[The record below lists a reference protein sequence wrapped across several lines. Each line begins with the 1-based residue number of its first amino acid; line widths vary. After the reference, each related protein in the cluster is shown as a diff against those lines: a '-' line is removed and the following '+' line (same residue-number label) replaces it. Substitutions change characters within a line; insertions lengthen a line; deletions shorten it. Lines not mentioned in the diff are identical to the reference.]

1 MYKLLQIEL
10 YKISKRSRTYIAFAA
25 ITAIV
30 LIFQFAFKA
39 DGKSYMN
46 LMLQSVQDNFE
57 IDKGKAIN
65 GYFMCYIILN
75 TLLIQVP
82 ILVALIAGDAISGEA
97 NMGTLRLMLTK
108 PVSRTQIILVKF
120 TASVIFTI
128 MLLVWMAVM
137 ALFIS
142 LLIFGADDMLIFRV
156 KGEES
161 QILQITKDDIMWR
174 YFAAFGYAA
183 VALTVIAALAMLL
196 SIFAENSI
204 GPIIA
209 TFCIVIVCTIIS
221 NINIPVIEK
230 NIKPWLFTSYLVGW
244 KGFFYIGTTDEGQ
257 PIKGS
262 IENWPA
268 IRNSLNILLAHIF
281 ILLSASV
288 LIFKRKDIL
297 SKKQHT

>member
-1 MYKLLQIEL
+1 MTPLLNLLQIEL
-10 YKISKRSRTYIAFAA
+10 YKISRRSRTYIAFAA

-30 LIFQFAFKA
+30 FIFQFAFKA
-39 DGKSYMN
+39 DGESYMN
-46 LMLQSVQDNFE
+46 MMMQSVQDSFE
-57 IDKGKAIN
+57 IDKSKAIN

-97 NMGTLRLMLTK
+97 NMGTLRLILTK

-120 TASVIFTI
+120 SASVIFTL
-128 MLLVWMAVM
+128 MLLVWMAVT
-137 ALFIS
+137 ALLVS
-142 LLIFGADDMLIFRV
+142 LFIFGADDMLIFRV

-183 VALTVIAALAMLL
+183 VALTVIAALALLL
-196 SIFAENSI
+196 SVFADNSI

-209 TFCIVIVCTIIS
+209 TVCIVIICTVIS
-221 NINIPVIEK
+221 NINVPIIDRNV
-230 NIKPWLFTSYLVGW
+230 KPWLFTSYLVGW
-244 KGFFYIGTTDEGQ
+244 KGFFYIGTSDEGE

-262 IENWPA
+262 LENWPA
-268 IRNSLNILLAHIF
+268 IRNSLLVLIAHIV
-281 ILLSASV
+281 LLLGASV
-288 LIFKRKDIL
+288 FFFRRKDIL
-297 SKKQHT
+297 S

>member
-57 IDKGKAIN
+57 IDKSKAIN

-75 TLLIQVP
+75 TLLVQVP

-97 NMGTLRLMLTK
+97 NMGTLRLILTK

-128 MLLVWMAVM
+128 MLLVWMAIM

-156 KGEES
+156 KGDES

-174 YFAAFGYAA
+174 YWAAFGYAA

-209 TFCIVIVCTIIS
+209 TVCIVIVCTIIS
-221 NINIPVIEK
+221 NINVPVIEK

-257 PIKGS
+257 PVKGS

-288 LIFKRKDIL
+288 VIFKRKDIL
-297 SKKQHT
+297 S

>member
-1 MYKLLQIEL
+1 MLKLLQIEL

-30 LIFQFAFKA
+30 FIFQFAFKA
-39 DGKSYMN
+39 DGESYMN
-46 LMLQSVQDNFE
+46 LMLQSVQDNFQ
-57 IDKGKAIN
+57 IDKSKAIN

-75 TLLIQVP
+75 TLLVQVP

-97 NMGTLRLMLTK
+97 NMGTLRLILTK
-108 PVSRTQIILVKF
+108 PVSRTQIIMVKF
-120 TASVIFTI
+120 AASVIFTV
-128 MLLVWMAVM
+128 MLLIWMAVM

-142 LLIFGADDMLIFRV
+142 LFIFGADDMLIFRV

-174 YFAAFGYAA
+174 YWAAFGYAA

-209 TFCIVIVCTIIS
+209 TVCIVIVCTVVS
-221 NINIPVIEK
+221 NINVPVIEK
-230 NIKPWLFTSYLVGW
+230 NVKPWLFTSYLVGW
-244 KGFFYIGTTDEGQ
+244 KGFFYIGTTDDGQ

-262 IENWPA
+262 LENWAA
-268 IRNSLNILLAHIF
+268 IRNSLYILLGHIV
-281 ILLSASV
+281 LLVGASV
-288 LIFKRKDIL
+288 IIFKRKDIL
-297 SKKQHT
+297 S